1 MHKCVW
7 VFLNTLEYFFLFENI
22 VSMNIFK
29 NLLPFLILIVTF
41 SYCSQSKEI
50 EAGLDEQEEQ
60 EEVIYST
67 EAPFYPI
74 DFEAEG
80 NGAEWSWTVFENGSN
95 TMIEVVENPYKTGMN
110 TSETVAKFSAMR
122 EGMPYAGCE
131 TEHGEDIGGFKFDE
145 TNSIVKIL
153 VYKTSISD
161 VALKFAEYAP
171 PGVGAEAQPE
181 VKVANTKI
189 NEWEELTFDLSGSIG
204 KGATMIIDQIII
216 FPDFTSRTVDNVI
229 YFDNITFGNN

>member
-1 MHKCVW
+1 MW
-7 VFLNTLEYFFLFENI
+7 VFLNNFLEKLINNI
-22 VSMNIFK
+22 IIMNLFK
-29 NLLPFLILIVTF
+29 NFLPFLVLIITF
-41 SYCSQSKEI
+41 TYCSDSNEI
-50 EAGLDEQEEQ
+50 EEEQ
-60 EEVIYST
+60 EEEEQIEIIYST

-74 DFEAEG
+74 DFESEG
-80 NGAEWSWTVFENGSN
+80 NGAEWTWTVFENESN
-95 TMIEVVENPYKTGMN
+95 TMLEIIENPYKAGIN
-110 TSETVAKFSAMR
+110 TSETVAKFTALS

-131 TEHGEDIGGFKFDE
+131 TNHGGDIGSFKFNE

-161 VALKFAEYAP
+161 VALKFAEYAA

-216 FPDFTSRTVDNVI
+216 FPDFTSRTADNVI

>member
-1 MHKCVW
+1 
-7 VFLNTLEYFFLFENI
+7 
-22 VSMNIFK
+22 MNLIK
-29 NLLPFLILIVTF
+29 KLLPFLILITTF
-41 SYCSQSKEI
+41 SYCSADKDAI
-50 EAGLDEQEEQ
+50 DEQEEQ
-60 EEVIYST
+60 EEIMYSI

-80 NGAEWSWTVFENGSN
+80 NGAEWSWSVFENGSN
-95 TMIEVVENPYKTGMN
+95 TMLEIIENPYKTGIN
-110 TSETVAKFSAMR
+110 TSETVAKFTVLR
-122 EGMPYAGCE
+122 EGQPYAGCE
-131 TEHGEDIGGFKFDE
+131 TKHGEDIGSFKFDE
-145 TNSIVKIL
+145 TNSVVKIL

-161 VALKFAEYAP
+161 VALKFAEYAA

-189 NEWEELTFDLSGSIG
+189 NEWEELTFDVSGSIG

-216 FPDFTSRTVDNVI
+216 FPDFIARTADNVI

>member
-1 MHKCVW
+1 
-7 VFLNTLEYFFLFENI
+7 
-22 VSMNIFK
+22 MNSFK
-29 NLLPFLILIVTF
+29 KLLPFLILILTF
-41 SYCSQSKEI
+41 SYCSNSYEI
-50 EAGLDEQEEQ
+50 EEEQ
-60 EEVIYST
+60 EEEEEITYATV
-67 EAPFYPI
+67 APFYPI
-74 DFEAEG
+74 DFEVDG
-80 NGAEWSWTVFENGSN
+80 NGAEWSWAIFENGTN
-95 TMIEVVENPYKTGMN
+95 TVLEVVENPYKSGIN
-110 TSETVAKFSAMR
+110 TSETVAKFTALR

-131 TEHGEDIGGFKFDE
+131 TKHGEDVGAFKFDD

-161 VALKFAEYAP
+161 VALKFAEYAA

-204 KGATMIIDQIII
+204 KGATMVIDQIII
-216 FPDFTSRTVDNVI
+216 FPDFTSRTTDNVI

>member
-1 MHKCVW
+1 VW
-7 VFLNTLEYFFLFENI
+7 VFLNNFLEKLINNI
-22 VSMNIFK
+22 IIMNLFK
-29 NLLPFLILIVTF
+29 NFLPFLVLIITF
-41 SYCSQSKEI
+41 TYCSDSNEI
-50 EAGLDEQEEQ
+50 EEEQ
-60 EEVIYST
+60 EEEEQIEIIYST

-74 DFEAEG
+74 DFESEG
-80 NGAEWSWTVFENGSN
+80 NGAEWTWTVFENESN
-95 TMIEVVENPYKTGMN
+95 TMLEIIENPYKAGIN
-110 TSETVAKFSAMR
+110 TSETVAKFTALS

-131 TEHGEDIGGFKFDE
+131 TNHGGDIGSFKFNE

-161 VALKFAEYAP
+161 VALKFAEYAA

-216 FPDFTSRTVDNVI
+216 FPDFTSRTADNVI

>member
-1 MHKCVW
+1 M
-7 VFLNTLEYFFLFENI
+7 NLFKKI
-22 VSMNIFK
+22 
-29 NLLPFLILIVTF
+29 LAFLIIIITF
-41 SYCSQSKEI
+41 TYCSDNNEI
-50 EAGLDEQEEQ
+50 EEEQEEQ
-60 EEVIYST
+60 IEIIYST
-67 EAPFYPI
+67 VAPFYPI
-74 DFEAEG
+74 DFESEG
-80 NGAEWSWTVFENGSN
+80 NGAEWTWTVFENESN
-95 TMIEVVENPYKTGMN
+95 TMLEVIENPYKVGIN
-110 TSETVAKFSAMR
+110 TSETVAKFTALS

-131 TEHGEDIGGFKFDE
+131 TKHGEGIGAFKFDE
-145 TNSIVKIL
+145 SNSFVKIL

-161 VALKFAEYAP
+161 VALKFSEYAA

-216 FPDFTSRTVDNVI
+216 FPDFTSRTADNVI

>member
-1 MHKCVW
+1 VW
-7 VFLNTLEYFFLFENI
+7 VFLNNFLEKLINNI
-22 VSMNIFK
+22 IIMNLFK
-29 NLLPFLILIVTF
+29 NFLPFLVLIITF
-41 SYCSQSKEI
+41 TYCSNSNEI
-50 EAGLDEQEEQ
+50 EEEQ
-60 EEVIYST
+60 EEEEQIEIIYST

-74 DFEAEG
+74 DFESEG
-80 NGAEWSWTVFENGSN
+80 NGAEWTWTVFENESN
-95 TMIEVVENPYKTGMN
+95 TMLEIIENPYKAGIN
-110 TSETVAKFSAMR
+110 TSETVAKFTALS

-131 TEHGEDIGGFKFDE
+131 TNHGGDIGSFKFNE

-161 VALKFAEYAP
+161 VALKFAEYAA

-216 FPDFTSRTVDNVI
+216 FPDFTSRTADNVI